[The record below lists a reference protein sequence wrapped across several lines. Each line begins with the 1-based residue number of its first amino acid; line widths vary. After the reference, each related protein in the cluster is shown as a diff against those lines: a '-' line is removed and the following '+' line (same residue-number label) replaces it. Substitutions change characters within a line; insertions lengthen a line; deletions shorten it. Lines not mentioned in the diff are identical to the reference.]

1 MTHLAAVT
9 CVCYSRVGQ
18 FDTDGVK
25 SPQKNSVWVQTVVVQ
40 SIAMETLQGTE

>member
-18 FDTDGVK
+18 FDADGVK
-25 SPQKNSVWVQTVVVQ
+25 SPQENSV
-40 SIAMETLQGTE
+40 